1 MRLWDWA
8 VAAYAAPD
16 VAEACLLLQDRHE
29 QNVPLLLWS
38 AWVAATGRRPDE
50 ETLEAAC
57 DTARAW
63 DSLAV
68 APLRAI
74 RRTLKAPIPDI
85 DDAPRE
91 AIRDRIKAVELE
103 AERRLLEAL
112 EALAPE
118 PAGPP
123 RAAGARARRAAGA
136 DRAYDARAEQAGHA
150 RGAACRRRGAAGAAA
165 AQRAARSFAP
175 KLDPAH
181 LNPPRSSPPALA
193 KDKDK
198 DEIGWLLPDIQTPAL
213 IRYVCE

>member
-68 APLRAI
+68 APLRLLA
-74 RRTLKAPIPDI
+74 
-85 DDAPRE
+85 E
-91 AIRDRIKAVELE
+91 AGGVLDRLD
-103 AERRLLEAL
+103 
-112 EALAPE
+112 
-118 PAGPP
+118 
-123 RAAGARARRAAGA
+123 AAGFEIIGPAWK
-136 DRAYDARAEQAGHA
+136 AE
-150 RGAACRRRGAAGAAA
+150 
-165 AQRAARSFAP
+165 P
-175 KLDPAH
+175 
-181 LNPPRSSPPALA
+181 
-193 KDKDK
+193 
-198 DEIGWLLPDIQTPAL
+198 
-213 IRYVCE
+213 